1 MMVLGAGLVTADI
14 VQLANGEWEPISDH
28 PSYAAGG
35 TVSNI
40 LCHLARAGW
49 HCELIGGVGNDTL
62 GTLVRDDLGHFGVGL
77 RAMQVLDGKP
87 TRRIGQL
94 VSLDRAKFGLHRFF
108 TRCGTCR
115 REFPPFPVPPPEEV
129 VHEVD
134 HLIHQRTVLVIDRA
148 NELTVALAARV
159 RSAGGVVVF
168 EPGYLSRTR
177 SSVEGVLASTNILKY
192 SNLLQYEGR
201 PFGTSPLASPAR
213 VDMVIET
220 RGDRGVAIRRAN
232 REIRLTTTPIE
243 GGVDSSGA
251 GDAFMA
257 GFLGGLA
264 EAGLFDLAHLPDRE
278 IEQAAER
285 GQALGGLACLYVGA
299 KGLLNEN
306 SSAELEGLVTD
317 TMQTRRAPEPSMGPT
332 LASVSRIP
340 IDGPSDGQCPVCRF
354 VLADGPDG

>member
-14 VQLANGEWEPISDH
+14 VQLANGDWEPTSDH

-35 TVSNI
+35 TVCNV
-40 LCHLARAGW
+40 LCHLARTGW

-62 GTLVRDDLGHFGVGL
+62 GHLVLDDLDHFRVGL
-77 RAMQVLDGKP
+77 RAVRVIDGKP

-94 VSLDRAKFGLHRFF
+94 VSLDRTKFGLHRFF
-108 TRCGTCR
+108 TRCGACR

-129 VHEVD
+129 VREVD

-159 RSAGGVVVF
+159 RAAGGVVVF

-177 SSVEGVLASTNILKY
+177 ASVEGVLASTNILKY

-201 PFGTSPLASPAR
+201 PFGMSPLASPAR

-220 RGDRGVAIRRAN
+220 RGHRGVAIRRAN

-243 GGVDSSGA
+243 TGVDSSGA

-278 IEQAAER
+278 IEEAAER

-306 SSAELEGLVTD
+306 SSAQLEGLVTE
-317 TMQTRRAPEPSMGPT
+317 TMQTRRAPQVGVGPRLT
-332 LASVSRIP
+332 SVSRIS
-340 IDGPSDGQCPVCRF
+340 IENPSDGQCPVCRF